1 MGFYI
6 LKGSARLVSDNNAIV
21 ARPVIMLLAMLCRGA
36 RQARKCRE
44 KLGESLYESKKSG
57 SGVLLYEKY
66 FVFLKCRD
74 KPQTLLNKL
83 LEQLII
89 VVSRH

>member
-44 KLGESLYESKKSG
+44 KLGESLSELKKRITTQGFCYMKNILCSL
-57 SGVLLYEKY
+57 SVATN
-66 FVFLKCRD
+66 LK
-74 KPQTLLNKL
+74 P
-83 LEQLII
+83 
-89 VVSRH
+89 S